1 MAKFPQVGDDFG
13 AYRITDQIGQG
24 GMGVVY
30 AAEQSGLGRT
40 VALKVLAPQYAAQD
54 DYHERFVR
62 EASTLARLDSV
73 HVIHI
78 YDHGEQDGC
87 LYIAMQNVRGGD
99 LGQAIKAQG
108 GLPVR
113 EAATVVAQ
121 TAGALH
127 DAHAAGVIHR
137 DVKPSNVLLRDASDD
152 LHAYLCDFGIAQGDQ
167 PGLTVAGSV
176 AGTMGYMAP
185 ERCRGEAASPASD
198 IYALGCVLWT
208 TLAGRPPFAGTDV
221 EVGLAHLNEPV
232 PQFEETDP
240 LARMVNAVLRRSMAK
255 DAAARYPDAA
265 AMRRDL
271 RAVADR
277 ARTRDDLRLVP
288 GRGGRGPGGPGA
300 SGTGGSHPS
309 SPSAPSSSGHSAGSS
324 PNRRTPPPYRGDA
337 ASAGSSAGLPARP
350 GAPRSTP
357 GGARKAPPPY
367 APPGGGRGSSP
378 SNPAHP
384 HPGGA
389 PSRGSSASN
398 PATPLPRPAPRA
410 GGSSPSN
417 PARPLPAQ
425 RPSSRPS
432 GPPPLHGA
440 PARPNAPSSSGGPS
454 GQVIAALAVAAAAVV
469 VLLVVVLLTV

>member
-13 AYRITDQIGQG
+13 PYRITDQIGHG

-30 AAEQSGLGRT
+30 AAEQAGLGRT
-40 VALKVLAPQYAAQD
+40 VALKVLSPQYAAQD

-113 EAATVVAQ
+113 DGATVVAQ

-137 DVKPSNVLLRDASDD
+137 DVKPSNVLLRDSSDD

-208 TLAGRPPFAGTDV
+208 TLAGRSPFAGTDV

-232 PQFEETDP
+232 PQFRETDP

-255 DAAARYPDAA
+255 DPAARYPDAA

-288 GRGGRGPGGPGA
+288 DRGERGGVAGSPA
-300 SGTGGSHPS
+300 TGGSHPS
-309 SPSAPSSSGHSAGSS
+309 SPSSPSSASSSGHSASSS

-337 ASAGSSAGLPARP
+337 ASAGSSAGLPVRP
-350 GAPRSTP
+350 GAPRP

-367 APPGGGRGSSP
+367 APPGGGHSRGSSP
-378 SNPAHP
+378 SNPAYP
-384 HPGGA
+384 HPGGG

-398 PATPLPRPAPRA
+398 PATPLPRPAPRPGA
-410 GGSSPSN
+410 SSPSN
-417 PARPLPAQ
+417 PSHP
-425 RPSSRPS
+425 SRPV
-432 GPPPLHGA
+432 GPPPLVGA
-440 PARPNAPSSSGGPS
+440 GQRPDRPASSGGPS
-454 GQVIAALAVAAAAVV
+454 GQAIAALAVAAAAVL
-469 VLLVVVLLTV
+469 VLLIVVLLTV